1 MLLLRAFKRYKE
13 FLRKEAEVSKAMR
26 RLATVPMDYQTLQTI
41 ADTVSSG
48 YNVEIT
54 VLQPDGTE
62 ITIKRGTAQDQV
74 QFETFAERY
83 NKLHNS

>member
-1 MLLLRAFKRYKE
+1 MMLYKSFKKFREICK
-13 FLRKEAEVSKAMR
+13 KEAEVSKAMR

-74 QFETFAERY
+74 PFETFAERY